1 MCVNCEILSAH
12 IYVPPFKAS
21 VLETPSPRDVCVFLL
36 VLALNLS
43 STLALFGAIS
53 RASKA
58 TMLPC
63 TERAVAS
70 ISRRLFR
77 SCLGVSSRRRCN
89 ITAFMPEAAGF
100 EGVSDRSTL
109 QDFSVSNSEKFWA
122 AAARHRLS
130 WIRTFDA
137 VRDCDLSRG
146 KIKWFEGGK
155 LNVSGKSSSMTVFEG
170 HI

>member
-1 MCVNCEILSAH
+1 
-12 IYVPPFKAS
+12 
-21 VLETPSPRDVCVFLL
+21 
-36 VLALNLS
+36 
-43 STLALFGAIS
+43 
-53 RASKA
+53 
-58 TMLPC
+58 
-63 TERAVAS
+63 
-70 ISRRLFR
+70 
-77 SCLGVSSRRRCN
+77 
-89 ITAFMPEAAGF
+89 MPEAAGF

-155 LNVSGKSSSMTVFEG
+155 LNVSGKISSMTLSLKDIFSGDNPGVFRIYKTRIRRVEPTQHYYDLLWHREESHPLNFCFLIPEEG
-170 HI
+170 VKVCLYYCNCC